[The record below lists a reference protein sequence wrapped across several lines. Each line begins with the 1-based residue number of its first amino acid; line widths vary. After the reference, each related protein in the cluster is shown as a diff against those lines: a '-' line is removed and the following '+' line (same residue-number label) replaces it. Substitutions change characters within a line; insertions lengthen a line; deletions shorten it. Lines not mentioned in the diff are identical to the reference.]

1 MTDKLLLNVF
11 QRLKISTNARESMS
25 VYKAKQVA
33 IRYAKLKVKEFA
45 DNNEST
51 YEKSKYKD
59 AFKSG
64 FSIGYK
70 KGYSHR
76 SDKAYTKAMFN
87 MWLKYVAEKE
97 DKCACFNAHAR
108 KNNKVKI
115 VDVDFQGKSDCIFTP
130 D

>member
-1 MTDKLLLNVF
+1 MTQDLLKLTASLNIR
-11 QRLKISTNARESMS
+11 QGTETTY
-25 VYKAKQVA
+25 YKAVRLAEK
-33 IRYAKLKVKEFA
+33 YADLRVQQERDKKLMNGFVQ
-45 DNNEST
+45 
-51 YEKSKYKD
+51 

-70 KGYSHR
+70 KGYCHR

-97 DKCACFNAHAR
+97 YKCACFSAHAR
-108 KNNKVKI
+108 KNNEVKI